1 MHLLIL
7 EDDLDLG
14 HSLQQALRAEQITS
28 VWLRRL
34 ADLPANPDWLGVDAV
49 LLDLGLPDGEGLDLL
64 TQWRQ
69 RQIRLPVLVMTA
81 RSTLEDRLAGLGGG
95 ADDYI
100 IKPFATAELVARLH
114 AVLRRTARQADAL
127 WVLGP
132 LSLDPG
138 QHQAWLR
145 GEPLNLSPREFQ
157 ILLELAREPG
167 QVRPKAE
174 LAQRLQP
181 LGEPLTHSALEV
193 HVSNLRQKIGAERI
207 QTLRGIGYRLLPD
220 APP

>member
-1 MHLLIL
+1 MNNPAPPP
-7 EDDLDLG
+7 
-14 HSLQQALRAEQITS
+14 ALRLRGLRKSFDRPAVDGLELTIAQGEFYALLGPNGAGKTTS
-28 VWLRRL
+28 LRM
-34 ADLPANPDWLGVDAV
+34 V
-49 LLDLGLPDGEGLDLL
+49 
-64 TQWRQ
+64 
-69 RQIRLPVLVMTA
+69 
-81 RSTLEDRLAGLGGG
+81 AGL
-95 ADDYI
+95 
-100 IKPFATAELVARLH
+100 LVPDAGSIEVYGIDALTDPL
-114 AVLRRTARQADAL
+114 AARQ
-127 WVLGP
+127 VT
-132 LSLDPG
+132 
-138 QHQAWLR
+138 AWLR